1 MRFSDLAGHHVAI
14 WGFGREGQAAFA
26 RCREL
31 GITPVVAEP
40 DLAAPPDYD
49 ALSGEDGVHAL
60 LEAEIVIKS
69 PGVPVTSPL
78 YAHLRAQG
86 TVITSVTDLWLN
98 ENADRTIA
106 VTGTKGKSTTSA
118 LIDHLLRQ
126 FGASSALLGNIGSP
140 VLDEPQPPA
149 DFVVLE
155 VSSYQAQSLTTSPR
169 WAVLTSLF
177 PEHLTWHGSEDAY
190 YNDKLHLVDGGP
202 EWVLSAPDAD
212 LVARL
217 EQRLPATTEL
227 LAIGPGTIHASA
239 GDILWP
245 RGHRIAAPTLP
256 LIGEHNATNIA
267 LALQAVCRLL
277 NLDPDASADQ
287 LSAALSTFQPL
298 AHRLETVPSN
308 DGRRWIDDGLATAPD
323 AVVASLEA
331 LSREDICVIVG
342 GADRGL
348 DFTPLLDFLSAHG
361 GGIEVVL
368 IGAAGH
374 RVAAQLEQTPIASRW
389 HVEDSFAAAARW
401 AYGVDN
407 PARTVLL
414 SPGAPS
420 QDEYRD
426 YVERAD
432 AFRRIALGGES

>member
-1 MRFSDLAGHHVAI
+1 MRFSDLPGHHVAI
-14 WGFGREGQAAFA
+14 WGYGREGQAAFR

-31 GITPVVAEP
+31 GVTPVIAEP
-40 DLAAPPDYD
+40 DLTAPPDYD

-78 YAHLRAQG
+78 YGQLRTQG
-86 TVITSVTDLWLN
+86 TIITSVTDLWLN

-106 VTGTKGKSTTSA
+106 ITGTKGKSTTSA
-118 LIDHLLRQ
+118 LIDHLLREL
-126 FGASSALLGNIGSP
+126 GASSALLGNIGSP

-149 DFVVLE
+149 DIVVLE

-169 WAVLTSLF
+169 WAVVTSLF

-202 EWVLSAPDAD
+202 EWVLTPAD
-212 LVARL
+212 PGLVARL

-227 LAIGPGTIHASA
+227 VTLGAATIHAEG
-239 GDILWP
+239 GDVVWS
-245 RGHRIAAPTLP
+245 GCHRIAESALP
-256 LIGEHNATNIA
+256 LIGSHNATNIA
-267 LALQAVCRLL
+267 LALTAVCRLL
-277 NLDPDASADQ
+277 QLDPDASAER
-287 LSAALSTFQPL
+287 LTAALSNFRPL
-298 AHRLETVPSN
+298 AHRLETVPSD
-308 DGRRWIDDGLATAPD
+308 DGRRWIDDGLATAPA

-331 LSREDICVIVG
+331 LGARDLCVIVG

-348 DFTPLLDFLSAHG
+348 DFTPLVDFLAAHD
-361 GGIEVVL
+361 GIEVVL
-368 IGAAGH
+368 IGASG
-374 RVAAQLEQTPIASRW
+374 RRIAERLGQEPVLARW
-389 HVEDSFAAAARW
+389 HLEDSFAAAARW
-401 AYGVDN
+401 AHGPGN
-407 PARTVLL
+407 PAGTVLL

-432 AFRRIALGGES
+432 AFRRIALGGDS

>member
-1 MRFSDLAGHHVAI
+1 MRFSDLPGHHVAI
-14 WGFGREGQAAFA
+14 WGFGREGQAAYR

-31 GITPVVAEP
+31 GVTPVVAEP

-49 ALSGEDGVHAL
+49 ALTGEDGVHAL

-69 PGVPVTSPL
+69 PGVPVTNPL
-78 YAHLRAQG
+78 YGQLRTQG
-86 TVITSVTDLWLN
+86 TVVTSVTDLWLH

-118 LIDHLLRQ
+118 LIDHLLREL
-126 FGASSALLGNIGSP
+126 GASSALLGNIGNP
-140 VLDEPQPPA
+140 VLDEPEPPA
-149 DFVVLE
+149 DIVVLE

-202 EWVLSAPDAD
+202 EWVLTAPDPD

-217 EQRLPATTEL
+217 EQRLPATSEL
-227 LAIGPGTIHASA
+227 LTAGPATVHVDH
-239 GDILWP
+239 GDVVWP
-245 RGHRIAAPTLP
+245 GGHRIQASALP
-256 LIGEHNATNIA
+256 LVGHHNAGNIA
-267 LALQAVCRLL
+267 LAITAVCRLL
-277 NLDPDASADQ
+277 SLDPDASAEQ
-287 LSAALSTFQPL
+287 LADGLSTFQPL

-308 DGRRWIDDGLATAPD
+308 DGRRWIDDGLATAPA

-331 LSREDICVIVG
+331 LGSDGTCVIVG

-348 DFTPLLDFLSAHG
+348 DFTPLLDYVSANATG
-361 GGIEVVL
+361 LEVVL
-368 IGAAGH
+368 IGPSGH
-374 RVAAQLEQTPIASRW
+374 RVAAQLEGIPVQANWR
-389 HVEDSFAAAARW
+389 VAESFAAAARW
-401 AYGVDN
+401 AYGPEN
-407 PARTVLL
+407 PAKIVLL

-426 YVERAD
+426 YVDRAD
-432 AFRRIALGGES
+432 AFRRIALGGHS

>member
-14 WGFGREGQAAFA
+14 WGFGREGQAAFL

-31 GITPVVAEP
+31 GVTPVVAEP
-40 DLAAPPDYD
+40 DLTTAPDYD
-49 ALSGEDGVHAL
+49 ALTGEDGAHAL

-69 PGVPVTSPL
+69 PGVPITNPL
-78 YAHLRAQG
+78 YGQLRSQG
-86 TVITSVTDLWLN
+86 TIITSVTDLWLN
-98 ENADRTIA
+98 ENSDRTIA

-126 FGASSALLGNIGSP
+126 LGASSALLGNIGDP

-149 DFVVLE
+149 DIVVLE
-155 VSSYQAQSLTTSPR
+155 VSSYQAQSVTTSPR

-190 YNDKLHLVDGGP
+190 FNDKLHLVDGGP
-202 EWVLSAPDAD
+202 EWVLSVPDAG
-212 LVARL
+212 LLSRL

-227 LAIGPGTIHASA
+227 VAIGASTIHALG
-239 GDILWP
+239 GDIVWP
-245 RGHRIAAPTLP
+245 GGHRIAADALP
-256 LIGEHNATNIA
+256 LIGDHNATNIA
-267 LALQAVCRLL
+267 LALTAVCRLL
-277 NLDPDASADQ
+277 KLDPDASAERLTD
-287 LSAALSTFQPL
+287 ALSTFQPL
-298 AHRLETVPSN
+298 AHRLETVPSD

-323 AVVASLEA
+323 AVVASLDA
-331 LSREDICVIVG
+331 LGGEDICVIVG

-348 DFTPLLDFLSAHG
+348 DFAPLLDYLGTHG
-361 GGIEVVL
+361 AGIEVVL
-368 IGAAGH
+368 IGAAGC
-374 RVAAQLEQTPIASRW
+374 RVAEHLEQTSIASRW
-389 HVEDSFAAAARW
+389 HVEETFAAAARW
-401 AYGVDN
+401 AHSQDN
-407 PARTVLL
+407 PATTVLL

>member
-1 MRFSDLAGHHVAI
+1 MRFSDLPGHHVAI
-14 WGFGREGQAAFA
+14 WGFGREGQAAYR

-31 GITPVVAEP
+31 GVTPVVAEP
-40 DLAAPPDYD
+40 DLTAPPDYD
-49 ALSGEDGVHAL
+49 ALSGDDGVHAL
-60 LEAEIVIKS
+60 LEAEVVIKS

-78 YAHLRAQG
+78 YAQLRSQG
-86 TVITSVTDLWLN
+86 TIVTSVTDLWLN

-106 VTGTKGKSTTSA
+106 VSGTKGKSTTSA
-118 LIDHLLRQ
+118 LIDHLLRGL
-126 FGASSALLGNIGSP
+126 GASSALLGNIGNP

-149 DFVVLE
+149 DIVVLE

-190 YNDKLHLVDGGP
+190 YDDKLHLVDNGP
-202 EWVLSAPDAD
+202 EWVLSAPDPK

-227 LAIGPGTIHASA
+227 ITPGSADIHLD
-239 GDILWP
+239 GGEVVWP
-245 RGHRIAAPTLP
+245 GGHRIPADALP
-256 LIGEHNATNIA
+256 LVGSHNAGNIA
-267 LALQAVCRLL
+267 LALNAVCRLL
-277 NLDPDASADQ
+277 SLDADAEADR
-287 LSAALSTFQPL
+287 LTDALSTFQPL
-298 AHRLETVPSN
+298 AHRLETVPSD
-308 DGRRWIDDGLATAPD
+308 DGRRWIDDGLATAPA

-331 LSREDICVIVG
+331 LGPDGICVIVG

-348 DFTPLLDFLSAHG
+348 DFAPLLDFLRAKG
-361 GGIEVVL
+361 TGVEVVL
-368 IGAAGH
+368 IGAAG
-374 RVAAQLEQTPIASRW
+374 RRIAEELETAPVGASW

-401 AYGVDN
+401 AHGASN

-426 YVERAD
+426 YVERAE

>member
-1 MRFSDLAGHHVAI
+1 MRFSDLSGHHVAI
-14 WGFGREGQAAFA
+14 WGFGREGRAAYR
-26 RCREL
+26 RCLEL
-31 GITPVVAEP
+31 GVTPVVAEP
-40 DLAAPPDYD
+40 DLLAPPEYD

-78 YAHLRAQG
+78 YAQLRTQG
-86 TVITSVTDLWLN
+86 TIITSVTDLWLN
-98 ENADRTIA
+98 ENAERTIA

-118 LIDHLLRQ
+118 LIDHLLREL
-126 FGASSALLGNIGSP
+126 GARSALLGNIGHP

-149 DFVVLE
+149 DIVVLE

-190 YNDKLHLVDGGP
+190 YNDKLHLVDAGP
-202 EWVLSAPDAD
+202 EWVLSAPDPN

-227 LAIGPGTIHASA
+227 STIGTSDIHVEG
-239 GDILWP
+239 GDIVWP
-245 RGHRIAAPTLP
+245 HGHRIAAQALP
-256 LIGEHNATNIA
+256 LLGSHNAGNIA
-267 LALQAVCRLL
+267 LALNAVCRLQDL
-277 NLDPDASADQ
+277 APDADAER
-287 LSAALSTFQPL
+287 LTTALDTFQPL
-298 AHRLETVPSN
+298 AHRLETVPSD
-308 DGRRWIDDGLATAPD
+308 DGRRWIDDGLATAPA

-331 LSREDICVIVG
+331 LGTGGICVIVG
-342 GADRGL
+342 GEDRGL
-348 DFTPLLDFLSAHG
+348 DFTPLLDFLRANG
-361 GGIEVVL
+361 TGLEVVL
-368 IGAAGH
+368 IGAAG
-374 RVAAQLEQTPIASRW
+374 RRIAGALEGMTVDASW

-401 AYGVDN
+401 AHGPSN
-407 PARTVLL
+407 PATTVLL

>member
-14 WGFGREGQAAFA
+14 WGFGREGQAAFR

-31 GITPVVAEP
+31 GVTPVVVEP
-40 DLAAPPDYD
+40 DLTTAPDYD
-49 ALSGEDGVHAL
+49 ALVGEEAVEAL

-78 YAHLRAQG
+78 YRKLQDHGAIL
-86 TVITSVTDLWLN
+86 TSVTDLWLN
-98 ENADRTIA
+98 ENAARTIA
-106 VTGTKGKSTTSA
+106 VTGTKGKSTTA
-118 LIDHLLRQ
+118 AMIDHLLRRE
-126 FGASSALLGNIGSP
+126 GASSALLGNIGYP
-140 VLDEPQPPA
+140 VLNEPAPLA

-169 WAVLTSLF
+169 WAVITSLF
-177 PEHLTWHGSEDAY
+177 PEHLTWHGSEEAY

-202 EWVLSAPDAD
+202 EWVLSAPDAA

-227 LAIGPGTIHASA
+227 VTPGSRTIHVED
-239 GDILWP
+239 GDIVWP
-245 RGHRIAAPTLP
+245 GGFRVAAADLP
-256 LIGEHNATNIA
+256 LVGLHNAGNIA
-267 LALQAVCRLL
+267 LALQAVVRLL
-277 NLDPDASADQ
+277 GLDPDA
-287 LSAALSTFQPL
+287 AAQRLATALQTFQPL
-298 AHRLETVPSN
+298 AHRLETVPSD
-308 DGRRWIDDGLATAPD
+308 DGRRWIDDGLATAPA
-323 AVVASLEA
+323 AVVGSLEGLGA
-331 LSREDICVIVG
+331 EGIAVIVG

-348 DFTPLLDFLSAHG
+348 DFTPLLDFLAERG
-361 GGIEVVL
+361 DGIEVVL
-368 IGAAGH
+368 IGPAGR
-374 RVAAQLEQTPIASRW
+374 RVAEQLATRSIASRW

-401 AYGVDN
+401 AHSAAN
-407 PARTVLL
+407 PASIVLL

-426 YVERAD
+426 YVDRAD